1 MLSVTRHRVGAGQGE
16 SFQAQARAALDALR
30 IRSGFLG
37 GSAGPS
43 TDDPG
48 LWVVVTWWQDVGS
61 FRRALSALDVKL
73 TAVPLLATA
82 IDEASAFE
90 PLLSAT
96 PDEVSTRSSDR
107 AEDAE
112 SAGPWRG

>member
-1 MLSVTRHRVGAGQGE
+1 VLSVTRHRVGAEQAE
-16 SFQAQARAALDALR
+16 SFEARARAALDVLR
-30 IRSGFLG
+30 VRPGFLG

-48 LWVVVTWWQDVGS
+48 LWVVVTSWQDVGS

-82 IDEASAFE
+82 MDEASAFE
-90 PLLSAT
+90 RLLTAT
-96 PDEVSTRSSDR
+96 PDEVTTRGSDR
-107 AEDAE
+107 AEDADR
-112 SAGPWRG
+112 AGPWRG